1 MSNRYNLYN
10 YYQNFYYRSSL
21 RQSQKEIALD
31 IINEFKYLINN
42 YLGEL
47 FIASS
52 KIKLIVAYPSIENI
66 EKIVKNELLACIQK
80 IRDGMEKDIRPII
93 PLQDQYSYL
102 PNNFDKTIDIARLKA
117 KQTFWQCFNRAPS
130 YKILSEYKNSIDID
144 TKFEVHISQH

>member
-31 IINEFKYLINN
+31 IINEFKYPINN

-80 IRDGMEKDIRPII
+80 IRDGM
-93 PLQDQYSYL
+93 
-102 PNNFDKTIDIARLKA
+102 
-117 KQTFWQCFNRAPS
+117 
-130 YKILSEYKNSIDID
+130 
-144 TKFEVHISQH
+144 